1 MISNNYLSVLKRIG
15 LRWNTSGFFALTLGM
30 TAMMSQLL
38 LLREAMA
45 VFYGNEMVYAVILGC
60 WLMGVGLGSLSLSRW
75 RCVKKWPRPVLAA
88 LLSGAGL
95 GLPAAIIFL
104 RVIRGFLNIPVG
116 EMMDIPTVMM
126 ITIGAVMP
134 LAFMLGGLYAVICR
148 FREGPS
154 QSGPTS
160 SRQINWI
167 YLYEA
172 LGSALGGLLF
182 SFWLVQTIPAL
193 KIAVLLMLM
202 QVWLTLSMLKNRGI
216 RLCAGLLLLGLIV
229 GVLAGGVNR
238 VDRWSRSQQ
247 WKGFE
252 VLSIADSVYGN
263 LALIQTGPDQ
273 TLFENG
279 VLSFSTKAEYSSEEV
294 VHLPLL
300 SHPAPR
306 DVLLIGSA
314 LDGSLK
320 EVLKHPLRSVDH
332 VDLDPKVMRL
342 AEEHLPEELLAP
354 LRDRRV
360 HSAFVDARLFI
371 KQSRRLYDVILL
383 NIADPLNAMLNRYY
397 TKEFFQEAG
406 RRLNEGGI
414 LSLKV
419 SSSENYLNTEA
430 RAFLRSIHST
440 LRDVFPDV
448 KSIPGDTNIFL
459 SSNRPGILRYDPALL
474 LARLRERKI
483 MTEYVREYYLPYKMS
498 PDRIQYIEDI
508 LKPKG
513 IINTDTHPVA
523 YFFDIVLWSSHFH
536 PFLPSIFNILQKIP
550 VALFILIPV
559 FLFMGGRFAA
569 RTSTAV
575 PLRLSIWTTGISEIV
590 FQIIVILAFQ
600 SLYGYAYFQIG
611 IIMTAFMLGLVGGS
625 LVAGQAL
632 GRPLH
637 RQVRMYQRAQGAIVL
652 YPLLLPVLFFVFQR
666 YLVPVQ
672 HGGVFALTF
681 SLLPVVAGFCGG
693 VQYPLAVS
701 ISQQVPGRSQDVAS
715 EAGFL
720 YAVDVMGAALGA
732 WITGAVLIPLY
743 GIVPVA
749 VLAAMMN
756 AAVWLLIKSIRV

>member
-1 MISNNYLSVLKRIG
+1 MTSNKDCSTGKGPVLNWARP
-15 LRWNTSGFFALTLGM
+15 GFLALILGM

-60 WLMGVGLGSLSLSRW
+60 WLMAVGLGSLSLSRW
-75 RCVKKWPRPVLAA
+75 RCVKEWPGPVLAA

-104 RVIRGFLNIPVG
+104 RVIRGVLNIPVG
-116 EMMDIPTVMM
+116 EMMDIPAVMM
-126 ITIGAVMP
+126 ITTGAVMP
-134 LAFMLGGLYAVICR
+134 LAFMFGGLYAVICR
-148 FREGPS
+148 LQEGLFPS
-154 QSGPTS
+154 VSTS
-160 SRQINWI
+160 SRHINRI

-182 SFWLVQTIPAL
+182 SFWLVQAVPAL
-193 KIAVLLMLM
+193 KIAA
-202 QVWLTLSMLKNRGI
+202 LSMLIQGWLALSVFKNRGV
-216 RLCAGLLLLGLIV
+216 RACLAFLLLGLSAGI
-229 GVLAGGVNR
+229 LSGGVQQ

-252 VLSIADSVYGN
+252 VLSVKDSVYGN
-263 LALIQTGPDQ
+263 LALIQAGQ
-273 TLFENG
+273 ERTLFENG
-279 VLSFSTKAEYSSEEV
+279 VLSFSTNAEYSSEEIA
-294 VHLPLL
+294 HFPLL

-306 DVLLIGSA
+306 DVLLVGGA

-320 EVLKHPLRSVDH
+320 EALKHPLRSVDH
-332 VDLDPKVMRL
+332 VDLDPDVMRL
-342 AEEHLPEELLAP
+342 AEAHLPEDLLAP
-354 LRDRRV
+354 LRDPRV

-397 TKEFFQEAG
+397 TKEFFQEAAL
-406 RRLNEGGI
+406 RLNEGGI

-419 SSSENYLNTEA
+419 SSSENYLNAEA

-459 SSNRPGILRYDPALL
+459 SSTRTGILRYDPALL
-474 LARLRERKI
+474 LERLQERKI
-483 MTEYVREYYLPYKMS
+483 ATEYVREYYLPYKMS
-498 PDRIQYIEDI
+498 PGRIQYIEDI

-513 IINTDTHPVA
+513 ILNTDAHPVA

-536 PFLPSIFNILQKIP
+536 PFLPSLFNILQKIP
-550 VALFILIPV
+550 MPVFILIPV
-559 FLFMGGRFAA
+559 FLFMAGRYGARVSAA
-569 RTSTAV
+569 A
-575 PLRLSIWTTGISEIV
+575 PYRLSIWTTGISEIV

-600 SLYGYAYFQIG
+600 SLYGYVYFQIG

-625 LVAGQAL
+625 LVAGQEL
-632 GRPLH
+632 GRPLQ
-637 RQVRMYQRAQGAIVL
+637 RQARMYRYTQGVIAV
-652 YPLLLPVLFFVFQR
+652 YPLLLPVLFFVFQK
-666 YLVPVQ
+666 YSVLVQ
-672 HGGVFALTF
+672 HGGVFAVTF
-681 SLLPVVAGFCGG
+681 SFLPVVAGFCGG
-693 VQYPLAVS
+693 MQYPLAVS
-701 ISQQVPGRSQDVAS
+701 IIQQAPGRASDAAS

-720 YAVDVMGAALGA
+720 YAVDVLGAALGA

-743 GIVPVA
+743 GMVPVA
-749 VLAAMMN
+749 VFVAMMN
-756 AAVWLLIKSIRV
+756 AAVWLLIRSVRV